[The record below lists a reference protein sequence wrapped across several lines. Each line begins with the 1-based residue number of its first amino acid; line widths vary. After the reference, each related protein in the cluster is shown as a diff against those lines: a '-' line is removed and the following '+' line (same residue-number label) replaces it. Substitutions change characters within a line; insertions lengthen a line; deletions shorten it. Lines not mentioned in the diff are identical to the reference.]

1 MKYSILLLVAIV
13 FSGCSLQRVESQK
26 KMTDDSPKV
35 SKSAKQKVLVELF
48 TSEGCSSCPP
58 ADKALALLQ
67 EQQPIANAE
76 VIALGFH
83 VDYWDYIGWKDVYA
97 KREYTKRQENYAQ
110 AFRLGSSYT
119 PQMVVDGSLEFVG
132 NSSNKATNA
141 ITSSTQN
148 QKGEVELTRTGDK
161 LSIKITGL
169 PKHSG
174 STVFLA
180 IAEDNLTSD
189 VKRGENSGSKLPHQA
204 VVREL
209 SETGSINAEQVAAN
223 FETSVNLKSDW
234 KKQDIKFV
242 VFVQENDS
250 KKVLGVNQTK

>member
-1 MKYSILLLVAIV
+1 MQK
-13 FSGCSLQRVESQK
+13 VESQK

-35 SKSAKQKVLVELF
+35 AESAKQKVLVELF

-58 ADKALALLQ
+58 ADKALAFLQ

-83 VDYWDYIGWKDVYA
+83 VDYWDYIGWKDIYA
-97 KREYTKRQENYAQ
+97 KRDYTKRQQDYAET
-110 AFRLGSSYT
+110 FRLSSSYT

-141 ITSSTQN
+141 IASSTQI
-148 QKGEVELTRTGDK
+148 QKGEVELTRNGDK
-161 LSIKITGL
+161 LSIKITDL

-174 STVFLA
+174 STVFIV
-180 IAEDNLTSD
+180 IAEDNLSSD
-189 VKRGENSGSKLPHQA
+189 IKRGENSGSKLIHQA

-209 SETGSINAEQVAAN
+209 SETRLISPDQSSAN
-223 FETSVNLKSDW
+223 FETSVNIKSDW
-234 KKQDIKFV
+234 KKQDLKFV
-242 VFVQENDS
+242 VFVQENES
-250 KKVLGVNQTK
+250 KKVIGVNQIK

>member
-1 MKYSILLLVAIV
+1 MKITFLLLLISMISAC
-13 FSGCSLQRVESQK
+13 GLQKVESQK
-26 KMTDDSPKV
+26 IVNNNTPKV
-35 SKSAKQKVLVELF
+35 TTTNKQKVLVELF

-58 ADKALALLQ
+58 ADKALAFFQ

-97 KREYTKRQENYAQ
+97 KREFTRRQENYAE
-110 AFRLGSSYT
+110 AFRLSSNYT

-132 NSSNKATNA
+132 NNSNKANDA
-141 ITSSTQN
+141 IASSIKS
-148 QKGEVELTRTGDK
+148 QKGNVELTRTGDK
-161 LSIKITGL
+161 LSIRITDL
-169 PKHSG
+169 PKHSD

-180 IAEDNLTSD
+180 IAEDNLSSD

-209 SETGSINAEQVAAN
+209 SATGLIASEQSSAN
-223 FETSVNLKSDW
+223 FETSVNIKPDW
-234 KKQDIKFV
+234 KKQDVKFV

-250 KKVLGVNQTK
+250 KKILGVNQIK

>member
-1 MKYSILLLVAIV
+1 MKYSIFLLIAMV

-26 KMTDDSPKV
+26 NMPDESMKV
-35 SKSAKQKVLVELF
+35 SNSAKQKVLVELF

-58 ADKALALLQ
+58 ADKSLAFLQ
-67 EQQPIANAE
+67 EQQPVGNAE

-97 KREYTKRQENYAQ
+97 KREYTRRQENYAE

-132 NSSNKATNA
+132 NNSNKANNA
-141 ITSSTQN
+141 ITSSIQN
-148 QKGEVELTRTGDK
+148 QKGSVDLSRTGDK
-161 LSIKITGL
+161 LSIKISGL
-169 PKHSG
+169 PKHSD

-180 IAEDNLTSD
+180 IAEDNLSSD
-189 VKRGENSGSKLPHQA
+189 VKRGENSGSKLIHQA

-209 SETGSINAEQVAAN
+209 SAAGMITPEQTSAN
-223 FETSVNLKSDW
+223 FEANVNLKSDW
-234 KKQDIKFV
+234 KKQDVKFV
-242 VFVQENDS
+242 VFVQENET
-250 KKVLGVNQTK
+250 KKVLGVNQIK